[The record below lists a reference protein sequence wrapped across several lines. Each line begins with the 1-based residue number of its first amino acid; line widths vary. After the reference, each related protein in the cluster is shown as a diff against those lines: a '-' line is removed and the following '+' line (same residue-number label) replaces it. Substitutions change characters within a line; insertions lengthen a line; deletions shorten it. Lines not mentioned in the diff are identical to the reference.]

1 MKKLL
6 IGLSVL
12 FLMSGCDNGTDT
24 LTCTSR
30 STANGLTTDTK
41 YEIKYKDDVV
51 KYVTITYDYNQDT
64 NGNGTTTDNTGN
76 NNTNNNTTN
85 NNARNNDM
93 NDNTTNNNTDGINAD
108 TDGTT
113 DDKDTTNNGNIDS
126 DEVIDGAVGDT
137 IDGVVDGV
145 TDTILDLA
153 GIKSTYENQMSSYN
167 NIEGFS
173 YDVDVDNDNEYKVV
187 YKIDFDKISDSD
199 LTRFNVD
206 RDFSTIKAN
215 YEDLGYTCK

>member
-6 IGLSVL
+6 FISCIV
-12 FLMSGCDNGTDT
+12 FFMCGCDMGTDT
-24 LTCTSR
+24 LTCTSN
-30 STANGLTTDTK
+30 SVNNGLTTDTK
-41 YEIKYKDDVV
+41 YEIKYKDNDV

-64 NGNGTTTDNTGN
+64 NTMNDDTTNDTTNGT
-76 NNTNNNTTN
+76 
-85 NNARNNDM
+85 
-93 NDNTTNNNTDGINAD
+93 TDGINAD

-113 DDKDTTNNGNIDS
+113 SDNDNVTNDGRTTT
-126 DEVIDGAVGDT
+126 DEVIDGAVGDA
-137 IDGVVDGV
+137 IDGAVDGV
-145 TDTILDLA
+145 RDTILDLA
-153 GIKSTYENQMSSYN
+153 GVKNNYQNQFSMYN

-206 RDFSTIKAN
+206 RNFDTIRSN

>member
-1 MKKLL
+1 MKKIL
-6 IGLSVL
+6 IALSIVL
-12 FLMSGCDNGTDT
+12 MISGCDMGNNDT
-24 LTCTSR
+24 LTCTST
-30 STANGLTTDTK
+30 STANGITTNTK
-41 YEIKYKDDVV
+41 YEIKYKDDDV
-51 KYVTITYDYNQDT
+51 KFVTITYDYT
-64 NGNGTTTDNTGN
+64 SDNSAS
-76 NNTNNNTTN
+76 NNNTT
-85 NNARNNDM
+85 RDNND
-93 NDNTTNNNTDGINAD
+93 TTNNDNNNTTDGVNAD

-113 DDKDTTNNGNIDS
+113 EDKDTARNNGNLDS

-153 GIKSTYENQMSSYN
+153 GVRNTFENQMSSYD

-173 YDVDVDNDNEYKVV
+173 YDVDVDNNNEYKVV

-206 RDFSTIKAN
+206 RDFSTIRSN

>member
-6 IGLSVL
+6 IVLSIV
-12 FLMSGCDNGTDT
+12 FLMSGCDMGNDT
-24 LTCTSR
+24 LTCTST
-30 STANGLTTDTK
+30 SSANGMTTDTK
-41 YEIKYKDDVV
+41 YEIKYSGDDV
-51 KYVTITYDYNQDT
+51 KFVTITYDYNQD
-64 NGNGTTTDNTGN
+64 NDTTTGTDNTN
-76 NNTNNNTTN
+76 
-85 NNARNNDM
+85 
-93 NDNTTNNNTDGINAD
+93 NNNTDGVNAD

-113 DDKDTTNNGNIDS
+113 KDNDITNNDGKVNS
-126 DEVIDGAVGDT
+126 NEVVDGVVGDT
-137 IDGVVDGV
+137 VDGVVDGV

-153 GIKSTYENQMSSYN
+153 GVRSTFENQMSSYD
-167 NIEGFS
+167 NIKGFS

-206 RDFSTIKAN
+206 RDFSTIRSN

>member
-6 IGLSVL
+6 IVLSIV
-12 FLMSGCDNGTDT
+12 FLMSGCDMGNDT
-24 LTCTSR
+24 LTCTST
-30 STANGLTTDTK
+30 SSANGMTTDTK
-41 YEIKYKDDVV
+41 YEIKYSGDDV
-51 KYVTITYDYNQDT
+51 KFVTITYDYNQNNDT
-64 NGNGTTTDNTGN
+64 ITGTDNTN
-76 NNTNNNTTN
+76 
-85 NNARNNDM
+85 
-93 NDNTTNNNTDGINAD
+93 NNNTDGVNAD

-113 DDKDTTNNGNIDS
+113 KDNDITNNDGKVNS
-126 DEVIDGAVGDT
+126 NEVVDGVVGDT
-137 IDGVVDGV
+137 VDGVVDGV

-153 GIKSTYENQMSSYN
+153 GVRSTFENQMSSYD
-167 NIEGFS
+167 NIKGFS

-206 RDFSTIKAN
+206 RDFSTIRSN